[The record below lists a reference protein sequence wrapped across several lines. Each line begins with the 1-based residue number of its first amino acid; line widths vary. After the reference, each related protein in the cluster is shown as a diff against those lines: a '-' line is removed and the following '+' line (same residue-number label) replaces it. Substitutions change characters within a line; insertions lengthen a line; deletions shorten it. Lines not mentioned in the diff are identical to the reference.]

1 MDDIEIDDED
11 KMERVRLDDIKPNFR
26 NGKNEDRKEGEM
38 NKFLNNNPRSDLEN
52 LDHSMKSMSD
62 QLIAK
67 SLIPKVS
74 VLKKAL
80 KSADIYIKFE
90 RIVEEFNSLMYYNS
104 IIEILAWFIGFL

>member
-1 MDDIEIDDED
+1 MDDIEIADED
-11 KMERVRLDDIKPNFR
+11 RMERVRLDDIKPNFR
-26 NGKNEDRKEGEM
+26 NGNNEDKQESEM
-38 NKFLNNNPRSDLEN
+38 FNPKSNPRSDLDK

>member
-1 MDDIEIDDED
+1 MDDIEIADED
-11 KMERVRLDDIKPNFR
+11 RMERVRLDDIKPNFR
-26 NGKNEDRKEGEM
+26 NGKSDEDNHESEM
-38 NKFLNNNPRSDLEN
+38 FNPKNFPKSDLEN
-52 LDHSMKSMSD
+52 MDVSMKSMSD
-62 QLIAK
+62 QMIAK

-104 IIEILAWFIGFL
+104 IIEILAWFICFM